1 MARKN
6 LLQGHRA
13 GSGRSAA
20 PLSRNLRERS
30 VSVAVFA
37 RVRSVAFPS
46 PDARMV
52 PGHPVVGAPFG
63 AWPALA
69 STAARRAGP
78 HLRGQRVAAPGGS
91 RSLARLIRDKTS
103 FPTAAPRQAWT
114 DRRFVSAPT
123 PGQTV
128 RPPAFRTH
136 PLAVPCETP
145 SLSAAPAALPILE
158 RALARA
164 RDDPARAGGSSARPR
179 CGRQPGW
186 GFGSVGSPDQNGAF
200 RRGSPSHGHRGT
212 WRRKTAPPISHMAV
226 VLSRRACHRDDARIA
241 GNDGGL
247 RRRLAGRRPPW
258 HHGPVAACQDD
269 SGMRCGGVRVR
280 SVLHA
285 TLADRGLLMMATGNY
300 TDLTLYRRLWRQ
312 SRPYRLHIGGLFLL
326 GLLSTPLALLTPLP
340 LKIAVDSVIGSHP
353 LPRFLD
359 ALLPAAAT
367 YSKTAGLVLVGG
379 LLVAIALLNQLQG
392 FASSLLH
399 TYTGEKLVLSF
410 RAQLFRH
417 VQRLSLSY
425 HDSRGTTDSTYRIQ
439 YDAPAIQWITIDGV
453 IPFIT
458 AGFTLAGMIY
468 VSARIDS
475 QLALVALVIS
485 PFLWL
490 VSRAYSRRLRVQ
502 WHEVYRL
509 QSSAMSVVQ
518 EALAAVR
525 VVKAFGQEDREQERF
540 IHHASESVWARLR
553 ALFTEGGLGLL
564 VGLVTAVGTATVLF
578 IGVRHVVAGS
588 LTLGELLL
596 VMAYL
601 SQLYGPLQTLS
612 LMVPHLQSS
621 LASAERA
628 FSLLDEVPDVTERH
642 NARRISRAL
651 GSVAFRNVS
660 FGYDKDHPVLHDVS
674 FEVKPGTRVGIM
686 GTTGAGKTTL
696 MGLLTRF
703 YDPTTGQILL
713 DRVDLRD
720 YKLADLRNQL
730 AIVLQEPVLFST
742 SIAENIS
749 DAPPASNHTDMRLTA
764 P

>member
-1 MARKN
+1 MD
-6 LLQGHRA
+6 
-13 GSGRSAA
+13 SGR
-20 PLSRNLRERS
+20 
-30 VSVAVFA
+30 
-37 RVRSVAFPS
+37 
-46 PDARMV
+46 
-52 PGHPVVGAPFG
+52 
-63 AWPALA
+63 
-69 STAARRAGP
+69 
-78 HLRGQRVAAPGGS
+78 
-91 RSLARLIRDKTS
+91 
-103 FPTAAPRQAWT
+103 
-114 DRRFVSAPT
+114 
-123 PGQTV
+123 
-128 RPPAFRTH
+128 
-136 PLAVPCETP
+136 
-145 SLSAAPAALPILE
+145 
-158 RALARA
+158 
-164 RDDPARAGGSSARPR
+164 
-179 CGRQPGW
+179 
-186 GFGSVGSPDQNGAF
+186 
-200 RRGSPSHGHRGT
+200 
-212 WRRKTAPPISHMAV
+212 
-226 VLSRRACHRDDARIA
+226 
-241 GNDGGL
+241 
-247 RRRLAGRRPPW
+247 
-258 HHGPVAACQDD
+258 
-269 SGMRCGGVRVR
+269 
-280 SVLHA
+280 
-285 TLADRGLLMMATGNY
+285 Y

-312 SRPYRLHIGGLFLL
+312 ARPYRPHIGCLFLL
-326 GLLSTPLALLTPLP
+326 SLLSTPLALLTPLP

-353 LPRFLD
+353 LSRFLD
-359 ALLPAAAT
+359 ALLPASATHSKAAMLI
-367 YSKTAGLVLVGG
+367 LVAG
-379 LLVAIALLNQLQG
+379 LLVAIALLSQLQVL
-392 FASSLLH
+392 ASSLLH

-425 HDSRGTTDSTYRIQ
+425 HDSRGTTDSTFRIQ
-439 YDAPAIQWITIDGV
+439 YDAPAIQWITIDGF

-468 VSARIDS
+468 VTARIDS
-475 QLALVALVIS
+475 QLALVALAIS

-490 VSRAYSRRLRVQ
+490 ASRAYSRRLRVQ

-540 IHHASESVWARLR
+540 IHHAIEGVWARTR
-553 ALFTEGGLGLL
+553 AIFTQGGLGLL

-713 DRVDLRD
+713 DGIDLRD

-742 SIAENIS
+742 SIAENIAYARPAAS
-749 DAPPASNHTDMRLTA
+749 HDDIIAAAKAANAHKFIVGLLHGYETQVGERGMRLSGGERQRIALARAFLKDAPILILDEPTSSVDTKTETAIIETMERLMDGRTTFVIGHRLSTVRNA
-764 P
+764 DRIVVIENGTILEQGTHSGLMGRGGHYARLYRQQMEVREHEPLPGRLQSGSRSEL

>member
-1 MARKN
+1 MAC
-6 LLQGHRA
+6 
-13 GSGRSAA
+13 
-20 PLSRNLRERS
+20 
-30 VSVAVFA
+30 
-37 RVRSVAFPS
+37 
-46 PDARMV
+46 
-52 PGHPVVGAPFG
+52 
-63 AWPALA
+63 
-69 STAARRAGP
+69 T
-78 HLRGQRVAAPGGS
+78 
-91 RSLARLIRDKTS
+91 
-103 FPTAAPRQAWT
+103 
-114 DRRFVSAPT
+114 
-123 PGQTV
+123 
-128 RPPAFRTH
+128 
-136 PLAVPCETP
+136 
-145 SLSAAPAALPILE
+145 
-158 RALARA
+158 
-164 RDDPARAGGSSARPR
+164 
-179 CGRQPGW
+179 
-186 GFGSVGSPDQNGAF
+186 
-200 RRGSPSHGHRGT
+200 
-212 WRRKTAPPISHMAV
+212 
-226 VLSRRACHRDDARIA
+226 
-241 GNDGGL
+241 
-247 RRRLAGRRPPW
+247 
-258 HHGPVAACQDD
+258 
-269 SGMRCGGVRVR
+269 
-280 SVLHA
+280 
-285 TLADRGLLMMATGNY
+285 Y

-312 SRPYRLHIGGLFLL
+312 ARPYRPHIGGLFLL

-392 FASSLLH
+392 LASSLLH

-453 IPFIT
+453 MPFIT

-468 VSARIDS
+468 VSARIDLP
-475 QLALVALVIS
+475 LALVALGIS

-490 VSRAYSRRLRVQ
+490 ASRAYSRRLRVQ

-525 VVKAFGQEDREQERF
+525 VVKAFGQEDREQGRF

-553 ALFTEGGLGLL
+553 AVFTEGGLSLL
-564 VGLVTAVGTATVLF
+564 VGLVTAVGTATVLI
-578 IGVRHVVAGS
+578 IGVRHVQAGS
-588 LTLGELLL
+588 LTLGDLLL

-612 LMVPHLQSS
+612 VMVPHLQSS

-628 FSLLDEVPDVTERH
+628 FSLLDEVPDVTERQ
-642 NARRISRAL
+642 NAWRISRAV

-660 FGYDKDHPVLHDVS
+660 FAYDIDQPVLQDIS
-674 FEVKPGTRVGIM
+674 FEIRPGTRVGIM

-696 MGLLTRF
+696 VGLLTRF
-703 YDPTTGQILL
+703 YDPTAGQILL
-713 DRVDLRD
+713 DGIDLRD

-742 SIAENIS
+742 SIAENIAYARPS
-749 DAPPASNHTDMRLTA
+749 ASHDEIVKAAKAANAHQFIVGLLHGYETQVGERGMRLSGGERQRIALARAFLKDAPILILDEPTSSVDTKTETAIIEAMERLMEGRTTFVIAHRLTTLTNSNVLLVIENGRLVDVKA
-764 P
+764 AVLTAAGPGTGR